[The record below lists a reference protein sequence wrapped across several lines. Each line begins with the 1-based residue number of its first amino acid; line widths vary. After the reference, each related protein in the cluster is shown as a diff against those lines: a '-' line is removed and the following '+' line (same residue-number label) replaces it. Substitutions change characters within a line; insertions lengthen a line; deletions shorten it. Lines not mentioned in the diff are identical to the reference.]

1 MPLTAIAEFRF
12 TARLLLGRRSYLG
25 REISVR
31 FHLKPTASIQT
42 LAAS

>member
-12 TARLLLGRRSYLG
+12 TARLLFGRNFYPG

-31 FHLKPTASIQT
+31 FQQQLTASIQA
-42 LAAS
+42 LAES